1 MADPLSLT
9 ASIIAIVG
17 IGGQVAKSIKRLA
30 SLKGA
35 PDLILALNN
44 ELSDI
49 RLIII
54 AIQDVFQRQQ
64 ITSVPFLGN
73 QTGEAN
79 INASVT
85 SALNQANEKVL
96 ELEALHN
103 KLIPFSSGLSGTT
116 TGDKVTWLR
125 EQGKL
130 KRIQESL
137 RDARLKL
144 ATALGVLNSYVG
156 VFI

>member
-17 IGGQVAKSIKRLA
+17 IGGQVAKSIKKLA

-35 PDLILALNN
+35 PDLILALHN

-64 ITSVPFLGN
+64 IASVPFLGN

-79 INASVT
+79 INASVI

-103 KLIPFSSGLSGTT
+103 KLVIFSSGLSGTT

-130 KRIQESL
+130 KRIQEGL